1 MVVALL
7 IGLWILVFAPLTLL
21 PLLLG
26 GDARDLDAAGVVT
39 RRPAGRETVA
49 VLPARAGRD
58 DDRAAREEDLRVVA
72 AWLATHDHAA

>member
-1 MVVALL
+1 MMVALA

-26 GDARDLDAAGVVT
+26 GDERDLDAAGVMT
-39 RRPAGRETVA
+39 RRPAGPETVV

-58 DDRAAREEDLRVVA
+58 DRAARDEDLRVAA